1 MPVDLFSSAG
11 GTGDASLRRAP
22 LRAWRIGPIG
32 PAKGLGL
39 AEAAEFEGGDSVK
52 VRQKISVIPRRSL
65 TILEWNDI
73 SHHLQHRRVV
83 QNDNRVMHSKLMR
96 TSRQLAVKPW
106 MKRIPIWTPTGRDF
120 VYLCIVSNVLNKTK
134 HNTEQPAS
142 IETTTFGPLRPSPSA
157 ACVPSLTW
165 RRVLFWR
172 KIWHQFLTAFQ
183 FSHV

>member
-52 VRQKISVIPRRSL
+52 VWQKITDHRPSWSG
-65 TILEWNDI
+65 TFHI

-83 QNDNRVMHSKLMR
+83 QNDRVMHSKLM

-106 MKRIPIWTPTGRDF
+106 MMRIPIWTPIGRDF